1 MYKAH
6 LLILAALTI
15 TVINN
20 ELFYCNLLWTLRAAG
35 VSISGMEELKQKWR
49 GIFLSIFS
57 HGLHYFDQP
66 IEFFQSP
73 PTIKILISKV
83 CFWEWMYIFLLIN
96 LCKYTVSQLSFAGRS
111 FFFLIIIIPNPNLES
126 AAKTAT
132 GLLALCVICLRENVN
147 KARGPASVLLLPV
160 SSGQRHRK

>member
-6 LLILAALTI
+6 LLTLAALTI

-20 ELFYCNLLWTLRAAG
+20 EFFYYNLLWTLRAAG

-57 HGLHYFDQP
+57 HGSHYFDQP

-73 PTIKILISKV
+73 PTIKILISRV
-83 CFWEWMYIFLLIN
+83 CFWEWMYFFLLIN

-111 FFFLIIIIPNPNLES
+111 FFFFNNNNP
-126 AAKTAT
+126 KTKLGKRCQNCHRASCT
-132 GLLALCVICLRENVN
+132 LCDLSQREC
-147 KARGPASVLLLPV
+147 
-160 SSGQRHRK
+160 